1 MEIEW
6 KIEQE
11 RELEREGKE
20 SGRGVLF
27 GKSI

>member
-1 MEIEW
+1 MGIEW

-11 RELEREGKE
+11 RELEREWKE